1 MKLFILLSSLLIG
14 GVLQATAL
22 ASFPI
27 PLPFDKLVDEST
39 TIVICKVIRMTPLVS
54 EDDEQVQ
61 EESLGQYLGP
71 NCFSLVKVIEVW
83 KQHPFENEQDAPA
96 AAVYDSQGSLTI
108 AHGSGSRGIGGLSND
123 LTEGRIYVLFLTMI
137 QPGMYRF
144 TDGNSVYPIYQGR
157 VPEMGINMN
166 IEDIATSNPSPVDQF
181 KVRVL
186 KEIGNPME
194 DARQQDPSSE
204 QGSAK

>member
-1 MKLFILLSSLLIG
+1 
-14 GVLQATAL
+14 
-22 ASFPI
+22 
-27 PLPFDKLVDEST
+27 
-39 TIVICKVIRMTPLVS
+39 MTPLVS

-83 KQHPFENEQDAPA
+83 KQHPVENGQDAPT

-108 AHGSGSRGIGGLSND
+108 AHGSGNRGIGGLSHD
-123 LTEGRIYVLFLTMI
+123 LTEGRTYVLFLKMI

-144 TDGNSVYPIYQGR
+144 TDGNSVYPIFEGK
-157 VPEMGINMN
+157 VPEMGVNMN
-166 IEDIATSNPSPVDQF
+166 NEDIATSNPSTVDQF

-186 KEIGNPME
+186 KEIGKPME
-194 DARQQDPSSE
+194 DARQQDPSGE
-204 QGSAK
+204 EGSAK